1 MAGAREDKY
10 MRLASVFFVAVLF
23 SCFAAR
29 AGMAGEAG
37 TALKADDIKAE
48 PFRDAKTVGR
58 LAAGGRVDIVKRD
71 GGWFQISAP
80 KKGWVKMLSI
90 RLGTGTPATAVK
102 PSGVA
107 ALASGRAGT
116 GKVVA
121 STGVRGL
128 NEEDLKNAHF
138 DEKEL
143 KLDES
148 YAASRQDAEKFAAK
162 ARLKARRVDYLTK

>member
-1 MAGAREDKY
+1 M
-10 MRLASVFFVAVLF
+10 
-23 SCFAAR
+23 
-29 AGMAGEAG
+29 
-37 TALKADDIKAE
+37 
-48 PFRDAKTVGR
+48 
-58 LAAGGRVDIVKRD
+58 
-71 GGWFQISAP
+71 ISSP

-90 RLGTGTPATAVK
+90 RRGGTTAGVK
-102 PSGVA
+102 VSGVA

-148 YAASRQDAEKFAAK
+148 YAASKKDADKFAAK
-162 ARLKARRVDYLTK
+162 ARLKARLVDYLAE